1 MGVTYYRPTQ
11 AITLEELPRLLPWTS
26 ARFQRGVQGA
36 DPGSSRDEG
45 AAGAEQ
51 AADVAS
57 GTSLALEAARLYG
70 EERRRLERD
79 LHDGAQQRLVS
90 LSVQLSRLA
99 LRLAPA
105 SEEAAL
111 LAAAQSELRAS
122 LAELRDLAHGLH
134 PSVLTDYGLEA
145 ALQAVCTRAPLPV
158 RLIFD
163 VARTLPAPVEVG
175 AYYLVCEA
183 LTNVAKYARAS
194 CASVR
199 VTAAG
204 GTLAISVA
212 DDGVGG
218 ASMAAGSGLRGL
230 GERLAVLGGTLAVD
244 SPVGGGTTLRARIPL
259 CVGL

>member
-1 MGVTYYRPTQ
+1 MGVTFHGPTQ
-11 AITLEELPRLLPWTS
+11 AITLEDLPRFLPWSS
-26 ARFQRGVQGA
+26 ARFARGVQGV
-36 DPGSSRDEG
+36 DSGSSRDE
-45 AAGAEQ
+45 APAREEQAGA
-51 AADVAS
+51 VAS
-57 GTSLALEAARLYG
+57 STSLALEAARLHG

-99 LRLAPA
+99 LRLAPG
-105 SEEAAL
+105 SDEAEL
-111 LAAAQSELRAS
+111 LEAAQSELRAS

-145 ALQAVCTRAPLPV
+145 ALHAVCTRAPVPV
-158 RLIFD
+158 RLVFD
-163 VARTLPAPVEVG
+163 VARAVPAPVEVA

-183 LTNVAKYARAS
+183 LTNVAKYAHAA
-194 CASVR
+194 CASVL
-199 VTAAG
+199 VEVADGA
-204 GTLAISVA
+204 LVISVA

-230 GERLAVLGGTLAVD
+230 GERLAVLGGTLAIE
-244 SPVGGGTTLRARIPL
+244 SPVGEGTALRARIPL